1 MISGFV
7 YTLAR
12 VSTALSTTNDW
23 ITIVSAAAKALRI
36 HEIAFFGDGTASA
49 ANDIIVV
56 RPTASGTGGA
66 TGGPTPAPLNPGAP
80 AASFTNVT
88 TYATT
93 QPTLPT
99 TTAALLRFGVN
110 ANGGVYRWVA
120 KPGSEIFI
128 PAGNNLAGTLSI
140 RSVSGTSS
148 VTGYV
153 IIEEL

>member
-1 MISGFV
+1 MSFFYTIS
-7 YTLAR
+7 R

-23 ITIVSAAAKALRI
+23 LTLVTAAAKALRV
-36 HEIAFFGDGTASA
+36 HEIFMAGQGTASA

-56 RPTASGTGGA
+56 RPTAAGTGAGTSA
-66 TGGPTPAPLNPGAP
+66 ATPAPLNPAAP
-80 AASFTNVT
+80 AASFSAFS

-99 TTAALLRFGVN
+99 TTAAVQRFGIN
-110 ANGGVYRWVA
+110 ANGGVWRWVA
-120 KPGSEIFI
+120 KPGSEILI

-140 RSVSGTSS
+140 RSVSGTSN

-153 IIEEL
+153 IVEEI